1 MGAKMPINVFDML
14 GNLDQER
21 YRAVIFHAAPDKGP
35 SITTFCKKICEQKK
49 GKYLDLLEFFI
60 QSPDL
65 SETID
70 SFNPEKLRKL
80 LIEQSRSQ
88 KLLIVDRIDFLLDTW
103 RNPERRDFYR
113 FADNQWDGY
122 KDGMKAKLVLVQQT
136 SLDIETLKI
145 VDSQNNS
152 RVFQLADFYDIA

>member
-1 MGAKMPINVFDML
+1 MPINVFDML

-35 SITTFCKKICEQKK
+35 SMTTFCKKICEQKK

-60 QSPDL
+60 QSPHL
-65 SETID
+65 SEAID

-103 RNPERRDFYR
+103 RRAERHDFYR
-113 FADNQWDGY
+113 FINNQWDGY
-122 KDGMKAKLVLVQQT
+122 KDGMRTKIIFVQQT
-136 SLDIETLKI
+136 SLDIDTLKI

>member
-1 MGAKMPINVFDML
+1 MPINVFDML

-21 YRAVIFHAAPDKGP
+21 YRAVIFHAVPDKGP
-35 SITTFCKKICEQKK
+35 SMTTFCKKICEQKN
-49 GKYLDLLEFFI
+49 GKYLDLLEYFI
-60 QSPDL
+60 QSPEL

-70 SFNPEKLRKL
+70 SFNPEKLQKL

-88 KLLIVDRIDFLLDTW
+88 KLLIVDRIDFLLD
-103 RNPERRDFYR
+103 PERRDFYR
-113 FADNQWDGY
+113 FVDKQWDGF
-122 KDGMKAKLVLVQQT
+122 KDGMKAKLVFVQQT

-145 VDSQNNS
+145 VDSKNNS